1 MGVQRAGHNLATE
14 QQQHKMAV
22 PETRTVATDYTQP
35 NMLVY
40 LMIKNALKMHY
51 Y

>member
-14 QQQHKMAV
+14 QQHKMAL